1 MRATS
6 MLRFIIF
13 GAVGFGIGGILPL
26 PLNLLI
32 GGAVG
37 GAALGLALKDRE
49 RVVSLAMLG
58 ELGLIV
64 GFMAGLIISHNFFG
78 DSYSEVA
85 MMFMVGAVIGASL
98 GVAFLDWRTIVALA
112 VAGAVGFSVGSLP
125 GGFLGFS
132 IPIIRQLLGAAG
144 SIAVAGLVGGAS
156 LGAALGYLEHRK
168 LTGERSAR
176 VR

>member
-1 MRATS
+1 MRA
-6 MLRFIIF
+6 MRLIQIILF

-26 PLNLLI
+26 PLNVLI

-37 GAALGLALKDRE
+37 GAALGLAFKDRE
-49 RVVSLAMLG
+49 RVVILAVLG
-58 ELGLIV
+58 EMGLILGV
-64 GFMAGLIISHNFFG
+64 MAGLGISHYFFH
-78 DSYSEVA
+78 SSEVPVMA
-85 MMFMVGAVIGASL
+85 MMGAVVGASL
-98 GVAFLDWRTIVALA
+98 GVAFLDWRTILALA

-125 GGFLGFS
+125 GGSLGFS

-156 LGAALGYLEHRK
+156 LGAALGYLEKRK
-168 LTGERSAR
+168 LAEERSPR